1 MANEIKTAD
10 ELRGAYPA
18 LVDQIEQAAAQRA
31 EAAERQRIRDIEEMA
46 LPGSE
51 KMTNEAKFEKPISAK
66 DYAVAM
72 VKNAKTKG
80 ATYLDNAIKDAK
92 NSGADGVENQAI
104 PTGGNDEFMDAIKSL
119 GAKK

>member
-1 MANEIKTAD
+1 MANEISTVD
-10 ELRGAYPA
+10 GLRGAYPT

-51 KMTNEAKFEKPISAK
+51 AVTNEAKFTKPISAS
-66 DYAVAM
+66 DYAMAM

-80 ATYLDNAIKDAK
+80 ATCLAGAANDAAA
-92 NSGADGVENQAI
+92 SGVDGVGNQPS
-104 PTGGNDEFMDAIKSL
+104 PTGGNDEFMDAIKGL
-119 GAKK
+119 GKK